1 MTWLTLTAYLWVQS
15 LAERA
20 GSALRREDGQGLTE
34 YALIIALIAVVVVGA
49 VLLLGKDI
57 AALFGSVSTC
67 LQHGASGTATSG
79 AAGTCK

>member
-20 GSALRREDGQGLTE
+20 GGALRREDGQGLTE

-49 VLLLGKDI
+49 VLLLGKQI
-57 AALFGSVSTC
+57 SHVFSGVSTC
-67 LQHGASGTATSG
+67 LSGASNG
-79 AAGTCK
+79 AAGASKACK